1 MFFNPSIKLSN
12 ALGNLITQIKPDKT
26 SPDVQSVYNNDAYSY
41 YYDGDVVIGD
51 NTTDY
56 GLYVNNVKINNNPVS
71 SNALITGQPLIV
83 PSNGTIF
90 TSDGASA
97 FECVP
102 QANLNFKNDVLS
114 IVGSTISTNN
124 LGHMA
129 VRPVGANMDVTG
141 NISVIN
147 GNSLLLKNGIDTNDI
162 QIYQANNT
170 NGSLVI
176 KNNVGST
183 DEFQG
188 ASAYNFDNTININ
201 GVPVDIATINR
212 KLDAIT
218 TLLYNLT
225 GIQIS

>member
-1 MFFNPSIKLSN
+1 MFFNPSIRLSN
-12 ALGNLITQIKPDKT
+12 ALGSSTILQDGTKERHLNA
-26 SPDVQSVYNNDAYSY
+26 SE
-41 YYDGDVVIGD
+41 YDFD
-51 NTTDY
+51 
-56 GLYVNNVKINNNPVS
+56 NNVNIGNQATQLSLTLNGLPITGNPVS

-90 TSDGASA
+90 TADGASA

-102 QANLNFKNDVLS
+102 QANLNFKNDVLT
-114 IVGSTISTNN
+114 IVGSTISQNN
-124 LGHMA
+124 LGHMSI
-129 VRPVGANMDVTG
+129 RPVNANMDVTG

-147 GNSLLLKNGIDTNDI
+147 GNSLLLKNGIDTNDM
-162 QIYQANNT
+162 QIYQANNM
-170 NGSLVI
+170 NGSLNI

-183 DEFQG
+183 DEFTG
-188 ASAYNFDNTININ
+188 ASAYNFDNVINIQ
-201 GVPVDIATINR
+201 GVHVDIATINS

>member
-1 MFFNPSIKLSN
+1 MFLNNYIKLTN
-12 ALGNLITQIKPDKT
+12 ALANNNIEQKADRNFPDQ
-26 SPDVQSVYNNDAYSY
+26 QSVYYGGYSNY
-41 YYDGDVVIGD
+41 FDGDVIIGD
-51 NTTDY
+51 VDTDY
-56 GLYVNNVKINNNPVS
+56 NLIVNGVQINNPVS
-71 SNALITGQPLIV
+71 SNALITGQPLVV

-102 QANLNFKNDVLS
+102 QQNLNFKNDVLS

-129 VRPVGANMDVTG
+129 VHPIGANMDVTG

-147 GNSLLLKNGIDTNDI
+147 GNSLIFKNGIDANDI
-162 QIYQANNT
+162 QIYQANNQ
-170 NGSLVI
+170 NGSLNI

-183 DEFQG
+183 DEFTG